1 MGHRCHRTGD
11 DCLRRNLRSSAKLWG
26 MKSIVSLRFKVPH
39 EIMADSNLLSVARP
53 GTERERESALCICGI
68 CATTDR
74 SKRNSGESTSWVL
87 PVCHHRISLLC
98 CSSHPEDTTRHS
110 IYRLQIAFFL
120 PRCTAIQPSH
130 LVQRIFCSDFFSPT
144 YTPPFKTFTLGSRGT
159 WVWPSQFIFL
169 KSGCEG
175 GRESWVWINR

>member
-1 MGHRCHRTGD
+1 
-11 DCLRRNLRSSAKLWG
+11 

-74 SKRNSGESTSWVL
+74 SKRNSGESTSWVP

-98 CSSHPEDTTRHS
+98 CSSHPEDTTQHS
-110 IYRLQIAFFL
+110 IYRLQIAFFFTKMYCNPTKPFGSKNFL
-120 PRCTAIQPSH
+120 FRFLFPDIHASLQDIHAGEQGDLSLTLTIH
-130 LVQRIFCSDFFSPT
+130 IF
-144 YTPPFKTFTLGSRGT
+144 KK
-159 WVWPSQFIFL
+159 WM
-169 KSGCEG
+169 
-175 GRESWVWINR
+175 

>member
-110 IYRLQIAFFL
+110 IYRLQIAFFFYQDVLQSNQAIWFKEFSVQISFPRHTRL
-120 PRCTAIQPSH
+120 P
-130 LVQRIFCSDFFSPT
+130 
-144 YTPPFKTFTLGSRGT
+144 SRHSRWGA
-159 WVWPSQFIFL
+159 
-169 KSGCEG
+169 G
-175 GRESWVWINR
+175 GPEFDPHNSYF